1 MIGIP
6 IVMSVFVIAGGLWLG
21 NKKENE
27 GHSSQTDAIVPW
39 AYRFGGCGMAF
50 VIWFIYFAVT

>member
-1 MIGIP
+1 
-6 IVMSVFVIAGGLWLG
+6 MSVVAIAGGLWLG

-27 GHSSQTDAIVPW
+27 GHSSQTDVIVSW
-39 AYRFGGCGMAF
+39 IYRFGGCGMAF